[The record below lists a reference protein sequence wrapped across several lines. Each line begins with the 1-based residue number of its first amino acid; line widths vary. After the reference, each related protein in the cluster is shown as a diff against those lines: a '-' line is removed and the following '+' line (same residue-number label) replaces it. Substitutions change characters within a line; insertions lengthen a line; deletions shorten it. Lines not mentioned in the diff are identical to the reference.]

1 MTHTKAKRHRIP
13 RALEVDGSNQNIGD
27 LPIVIA
33 QWPRNARDTV
43 LVRID
48 QFNGTMVVDI
58 REWWTSPTGELRPGP
73 KGITM
78 SVRHLP
84 SLARAL
90 AKADATARQLGLLTE
105 ADDA

>member
-1 MTHTKAKRHRIP
+1 MKTKRHGTP
-13 RALEVDGSNQNIGD
+13 RALKVGGSDKNIGN

-33 QWPRNARDTV
+33 QWRRGANDTV
-43 LVRID
+43 MIKID
-48 QFNGTMVVDI
+48 QFNSTVVIDI
-58 REWWTSPTGELRPGP
+58 REWWMSPTGELRPGP

-90 AKADATARQLGLLTE
+90 TKAETTARELGLLSGPDH
-105 ADDA
+105 A